1 MQMKV
6 AYDRVELYASMLHC
20 STNLVI
26 SSMFGHKLM
35 SILGAEIRGS
45 AGHPAV
51 QTTS

>member
-1 MQMKV
+1 MRNKV
-6 AYDRVELYASMLHC
+6 AYDHIASYGSILHR
-20 STNLVI
+20 SMKLDV
-26 SSMFGHKLM
+26 SPMFGHKLV